1 LGHILNFLIQNRVF
15 LRIFEEFTLLA
26 NSYPLFAE
34 GAQAEVKED
43 SRGEPFDLETFFR
56 HLTWKICP
64 HPLLMQGEADK
75 AYT

>member
-43 SRGEPFDLETFFR
+43 SRGEPFDLETFF
-56 HLTWKICP
+56 
-64 HPLLMQGEADK
+64 
-75 AYT
+75 